1 MSNILDERGIN
12 MKPIIGIVPSIN
24 EDANQYYSNI
34 ENAEAIVRVDGL
46 PYLLPYV
53 TSNRDM
59 LQIVNVIDGLYLAGG
74 NDVDPK
80 YYEETPHEN
89 IGEINPTR
97 DIFELNL
104 LKMMFKRNKPVLG
117 VCKGMQM
124 INVALGGDLYQ
135 DVISQCET
143 ELIQHKQRAK
153 ITYPT
158 HPIYVKAGTKLY
170 RMIRKKNVYVNSYHH
185 QAVRRLGE
193 NLIVSSYATDGII
206 EAIESTVHSF
216 VIGVQWHPEC
226 LIVSEDSDFLTLYES
241 FIHHCRK
248 KK

>member
-12 MKPIIGIVPSIN
+12 MKPIIGIVPSID
-24 EDANQYYSNI
+24 EESNQYYSNI
-34 ENAEAIVRVDGL
+34 ENAEAIIRVGGL

-53 TSNRDM
+53 TCNRDI
-59 LQIVNVIDGLYLAGG
+59 LRIVNIIDGLYVAGG

-80 YYEETPHEN
+80 YFNETPHEE

-97 DIFELNL
+97 DIFELHL

-135 DVISQCET
+135 DISSQYKD

-153 ITYPT
+153 IVHPT
-158 HPIYVKAGTKLY
+158 HPIDVKTGTKLY
-170 RMIRKKNVYVNSYHH
+170 RMIKKKNVYVNSYHH
-185 QAVRRLGE
+185 QAVRRLGR
-193 NLIVSSYATDGII
+193 NVIVSSYATDGVI
-206 EAIESTVHSF
+206 EAIESTAHTF

-226 LIVSEDSDFLTLYES
+226 LIVSEDPSFLALYEF
-241 FIHHCRK
+241 FIHHCQK
-248 KK
+248 KN

>member
-1 MSNILDERGIN
+1 
-12 MKPIIGIVPSIN
+12 
-24 EDANQYYSNI
+24 I
-34 ENAEAIVRVDGL
+34 ENANAITRVGGL

-53 TSNRDM
+53 WSNRDM
-59 LQIVNVIDGLYLAGG
+59 LQIVNVIDGLYVAGG

-80 YYEETPHEN
+80 YYDETPHEK

-104 LKMMFKRNKPVLG
+104 LKIMFKRNKPVLG

-135 DVISQCET
+135 DITTQCKD

-153 ITYPT
+153 IIHPT
-158 HPIYVKAGTKLY
+158 HPIYVKTGTKLY

-185 QAVRRLGE
+185 QAVRGLGKD
-193 NLIVSSYATDGII
+193 LI
-206 EAIESTVHSF
+206 
-216 VIGVQWHPEC
+216 
-226 LIVSEDSDFLTLYES
+226 
-241 FIHHCRK
+241 
-248 KK
+248 